1 MKSWK
6 KKKGDGYNFYL
17 PSLGKAFPE
26 CISTYYLCTIKCP
39 TGT

>member
-17 PSLGKAFPE
+17 PSLGKAFTD
-26 CISTYYLCTIKCP
+26 CIPTYT
-39 TGT
+39 